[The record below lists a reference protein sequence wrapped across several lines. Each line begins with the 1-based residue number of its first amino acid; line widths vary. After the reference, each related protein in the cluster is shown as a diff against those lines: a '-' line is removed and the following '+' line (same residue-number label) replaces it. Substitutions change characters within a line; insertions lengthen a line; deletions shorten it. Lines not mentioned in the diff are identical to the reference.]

1 MKKVQ
6 FLFVQA
12 TVCLLLLV
20 ACGGD
25 NDELSTNPDGVAFS
39 DFSPKTAFIGEKV
52 TIYGQNL
59 GTNPLALIVTFGDV
73 VAPVMSVD
81 GTAATVIVPDDIE
94 ESSARLE
101 LRINLAS
108 LKSDKTFTVKAPV
121 IESVSPTSVLPG
133 QEVVI
138 KGNGFRNSQ
147 RFDQVK
153 FGNTVL
159 KRESVDPGNTE
170 LHFYVPADATPGK
183 YAVSVTVA
191 GLTTIATEQVE
202 VTGPPVF
209 SGFSPATAFIG
220 EEITLTGENLGT
232 DPDRLA
238 VSFGG
243 VSATVVS
250 VNNTSAKVI
259 VPDDIEASSVSIRIS
274 LPGEELLTSGNNFIL
289 KAPVIESLSL
299 TRGYSGQL
307 VSIIGKGFRKSYRFD
322 QVAFGSKVIEGGSVA
337 EPGNNELLVSVP
349 DRLAAGKYPVSV
361 TVAGMTATAP
371 EQFEVIVQSVT
382 SYTPASG
389 SRYTTMT
396 ITGTGFVDK
405 NYTGNKG
412 GNTSVSFSD
421 FATGLNTRS
430 GLVTSITDT
439 QITVLVPQLWPGTY
453 KVTVG
458 VQASYVS
465 FEDPFTYEEE

>member
-6 FLFVQA
+6 LLFVQA
-12 TVCLLLLV
+12 TVCLSLLV

-25 NDELSTNPDGVAFS
+25 NDDLSTNPDDVAFL
-39 DFSPKTAFIGEKV
+39 DFSPETAFIGDEI
-52 TIYGQNL
+52 TIHGRNL
-59 GTNPLALIVTFGDV
+59 GTNPHALIVTFGDIIANV
-73 VAPVMSVD
+73 VTVD
-81 GTAATVIVPDDIE
+81 GTFARVIVPDDIE
-94 ESSARLE
+94 TASVGLE
-101 LRINLAS
+101 LRISLAS
-108 LKSDKTFTVKAPV
+108 LKSGKAFTLKAPV
-121 IESVSPTSVLPG
+121 IESISPTSVLPG

-147 RFDQVK
+147 RFEQVK
-153 FGNTVL
+153 FGNTML
-159 KRESVDPGNTE
+159 KGESVDPGNTE
-170 LHFYVPADATPGK
+170 LHLYVPADATPGK

-191 GLTTIATEQVE
+191 GLTTTATDLVE

-209 SGFSPATAFIG
+209 SGFLPATAFIG
-220 EEITLTGENLGT
+220 DEITLTGENLGT

-243 VSATVVS
+243 VDATVVS
-250 VNNTSAKVI
+250 VDKTSAKVI
-259 VPDDIEASSVSIRIS
+259 VPDDIEASSVQIRIS
-274 LPGEELLTSGNNFIL
+274 IPGEELLSSANNFIL
-289 KAPVIESLSL
+289 KAPVVESLSL
-299 TRGYSGQL
+299 IRGYSGQL
-307 VSIIGKGFRKSYRFD
+307 VKLIGKGFRDSYRFE
-322 QVAFGSKVIEGGSVA
+322 QVAFGSKVIERGSVA
-337 EPGNNELLVSVP
+337 RPGHNELLVSVP

-371 EQFEVIVQSVT
+371 ESFEVIVPSVT
-382 SYTPASG
+382 SFTPASG
-389 SRYTTMT
+389 SRYATMT
-396 ITGTGFVDK
+396 ITGTNFIDT

-412 GNTSVSFSD
+412 GNTSVSFAD
-421 FATGLNTRS
+421 FATGLNSRS

-465 FEDPFTYEEE
+465 AEATFTYEE

>member
-12 TVCLLLLV
+12 VVCLLFLV
-20 ACGGD
+20 ACSGD
-25 NDELSTNPDGVAFS
+25 NDDLSTNPDGVAFT

-52 TIYGQNL
+52 TISGQNL
-59 GTNPLALIVTFGDV
+59 GTNPLALIVTFGGV
-73 VAPVMSVD
+73 VARVMSVD
-81 GTAATVIVPDDIE
+81 ETAATVIVPDEIE
-94 ESSARLE
+94 GSSVALE
-101 LRINLAS
+101 LRVNLAS
-108 LKSDKTFTVKAPV
+108 LKSDKAFTLKAPV
-121 IESVSPTSVLPG
+121 IESISPTSVLPG

-138 KGNGFRNSQ
+138 KGNGFRDSH

-159 KRESVDPGNTE
+159 KGESVEPGNTE
-170 LHFYVPADATPGK
+170 LHLYVPADAAPGK
-183 YAVSVTVA
+183 YTVSVTVA
-191 GLTTIATEQVE
+191 GLTTTATEQVE

-220 EEITLTGENLGT
+220 DEITLTGANLGT

-243 VSATVVS
+243 ISATVVS
-250 VNNTSAKVI
+250 VDKTSAKVI
-259 VPDDIEASSVSIRIS
+259 VPDDIEASSVQIHISI
-274 LPGEELLTSGNNFIL
+274 PGKELLTSSSNFIL
-289 KAPVIESLSL
+289 KAPVVESLSL

-322 QVAFGSKVIEGGSVA
+322 QVTFGSKVIEGGSVA
-337 EPGNNELLVSVP
+337 EPGHNALLISVP

-371 EQFEVIVQSVT
+371 EQFEVIVQSIT
-382 SYTPASG
+382 SFTPTSG
-389 SRYTTMT
+389 SQYAIMT
-396 ITGTGFVDK
+396 ITGTNFIDK
-405 NYTGNKG
+405 NYTGNPG
-412 GNTSVSFSD
+412 GNTSVIFSD

-430 GLVTSITDT
+430 GLVTSRTDT
-439 QITVLVPQLWPGTY
+439 QITVIVPQLWPGTY

-465 FEDPFTYEEE
+465 AQEPFTYTE